1 MGSLTLPARGPIY
14 LDANGFIYS
23 VERIEPYRTLLEPL
37 WQQAKEGQLQ
47 IVSSELTLLETLV
60 KPFQKGDALLE
71 NIFRSLFESREVQLI
86 PVTTAIWEQAARLRA
101 SLNLQTPDALHVASA
116 LAVGSTLLLTNDPD
130 FRRIPDV
137 PVTIL
142 GDLVS

>member
-37 WQQAKEGQLQ
+37 WQHAQEGQFQ
-47 IVSSELTLLETLV
+47 IVSSEL
-60 KPFQKGDALLE
+60 
-71 NIFRSLFESREVQLI
+71 
-86 PVTTAIWEQAARLRA
+86 
-101 SLNLQTPDALHVASA
+101 
-116 LAVGSTLLLTNDPD
+116 TLLLTNDPD

-137 PVTIL
+137 PATVL

>member
-37 WQQAKEGQLQ
+37 WQQAQEGQFQ

-71 NIFRSLFESREVQLI
+71 NIFRSLFESHEVQLI
-86 PVTTAIWEQAARLRA
+86 PVTTAIWE
-101 SLNLQTPDALHVASA
+101 
-116 LAVGSTLLLTNDPD
+116 
-130 FRRIPDV
+130 
-137 PVTIL
+137 
-142 GDLVS
+142 